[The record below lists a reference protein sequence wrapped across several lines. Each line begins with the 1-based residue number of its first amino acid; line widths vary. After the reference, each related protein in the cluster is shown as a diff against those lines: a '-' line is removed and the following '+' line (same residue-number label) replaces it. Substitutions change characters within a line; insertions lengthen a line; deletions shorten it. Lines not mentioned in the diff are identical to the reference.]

1 MPVRKLFYNCLLV
14 AIDGPRWLKT
24 RDVAF
29 IEKLPTVDEPVVVHL
44 PMELLLFHVAG
55 GRWNVSSFGSRR
67 RALQL

>member
-29 IEKLPTVDEPVVVHL
+29 VEKLSTLDEPVVVYL
-44 PMELLLFHVAG
+44 IPVPMDLFRVAG
-55 GRWNVSSFGSRR
+55 G
-67 RALQL
+67 